1 MLLLLCNLTN
11 FLLQKSFLNPKF
23 LSRNPVSQSGA
34 PQDVNNKCDK
44 KKKYSKS
51 KDIPLSILYNCEYIY
66 KRKLLM

>member
-11 FLLQKSFLNPKF
+11 FLLQKSFLNQKF

-44 KKKYSKS
+44 KK
-51 KDIPLSILYNCEYIY
+51 SIAKAKISHFQFCTTVSTFTRENC
-66 KRKLLM
+66 